1 MMMFFGKHRE
11 IPSSLDNAIDFR
23 HFLTIPV
30 TPEHIIYSE
39 DKWKMVVSTK
49 KGRKRM
55 RHILSRSVIEY
66 DYGNRNNLPNEQQL
80 TILPPPPF
88 GYQHLSQQTSI
99 SNHQIPYLDSNSNQ
113 NQ

>member
-66 DYGNRNNLPNEQQL
+66 DYGNRNNLPNEQQYEQNMDDDVQMVY
-80 TILPPPPF
+80 
-88 GYQHLSQQTSI
+88 GDVSQI
-99 SNHQIPYLDSNSNQ
+99 GKK
-113 NQ
+113 